1 MGEGGFGAVFEA
13 DFQGTKA
20 AFKKVKIELEN
31 GKSKEENIRDSY
43 EEFDIQ
49 RNLSMKPVRGGRMVN
64 DYGLGKYY
72 KEGDENLIL
81 PPIGSFFISD
91 EQTSEMWLVIILP
104 VCKMDLQ
111 KMKKTKSLSE
121 ENIRDILRQIERT
134 MNYLGFVRGMRHQDL
149 KPNNFLVEFDEDEEG
164 RIENIKFGF
173 IL

>member
-20 AFKKVKIELEN
+20 AFKKVKIELQN
-31 GKSKEENIRDSY
+31 GKSKEQNIKDSY
-43 EEFDIQ
+43 DEFDIQ
-49 RNLSMKPVRGGRMVN
+49 RTLSIKPVKSGKMVGN
-64 DYGLGKYY
+64 DGMRYY

-81 PPIGSFFISD
+81 PPIGSFFILD
-91 EQTSEMWLVIILP
+91 EETSEMWLVIILP
-104 VCKMDLQ
+104 ICKIDLQ
-111 KMKKTKSLSE
+111 KMKKSKSLSE
-121 ENIRDILRQIERT
+121 QNIRDILKQIERT
-134 MNYLGFVRGMRHQDL
+134 REYFGGGRGMRHQDL